1 MSRRQPP
8 NPKSLAE
15 TLSVICHCMNKKDIG
30 GGLIVIA
37 IGLIFLAVN
46 YDVMPAQDI
55 GRLWPLI
62 LVVIGASQMLFP
74 GDEGRWGGL
83 PLLFV
88 GGIFLAHNYDVM
100 RLKQSWPLFIVAAGL
115 SILVSSRC
123 GIAAKG
129 GQ

>member
-1 MSRRQPP
+1 M
-8 NPKSLAE
+8 K
-15 TLSVICHCMNKKDIG
+15 KKDIG

-37 IGLIFLAVN
+37 IGLILLAVN
-46 YDVMPAQDI
+46 YELMPAHDI
-55 GRLWPLI
+55 GRLWPVALI
-62 LVVIGASQMLFP
+62 VLGASQMLFP
-74 GDEGRWGGL
+74 DAEGRLGGL

-123 GIAAKG
+123 GSPAKG